1 MAEFYPD
8 EEDTNENVTANEPVN
23 DPVNK
28 YVRVNG
34 TLNDTVND
42 PINENGT
49 LNGTLNDTVN
59 EDGTL
64 NDPVNGTL
72 KSQIVELIRVN
83 PNINAIQLTKRL
95 NKSLRQIR
103 RFLSELQST
112 GIIHHVGAKKNGHWE
127 VINNQ
132 SYK

>member
-8 EEDTNENVTANEPVN
+8 EEDANENVTANEPVN

-28 YVRVNG
+28 NVTLNG
-34 TLNDTVND
+34 TLND
-42 PINENGT
+42 PINENDPINK
-49 LNGTLNDTVN
+49 NGTLNDTVN
-59 EDGTL
+59 ENGTL

-132 SYK
+132 SDR

>member
-1 MAEFYPD
+1 MAVFYPD

-23 DPVNK
+23 DP
-28 YVRVNG
+28 
-34 TLNDTVND
+34 
-42 PINENGT
+42 I
-49 LNGTLNDTVN
+49 
-59 EDGTL
+59 

-103 RFLSELQST
+103 RFLSELQSS
-112 GIIHHVGAKKNGHWE
+112 GIIHHVGAKKNCHWK

-132 SYK
+132 SDK